1 MARRPKHYEQLTGTA
16 DKPSRRRDSLAAK
29 DDASVGSTSRT
40 RVDVHEAVTQKIVAA
55 IEAGAGEFQMPWHR
69 PGIALT
75 IPKNAATEKPYRGS
89 NILSLWIDADA
100 KRFEHQIWATYK
112 QYAELGAQV
121 RKGEKGSLIVKYGE
135 WVPKAGQDAAG
146 ADGPA
151 GSGLAFGKAGQPKHQ
166 QGMQSKRDEID
177 DDNAKRL
184 FAKAAWVFNID
195 QVDAPAELR
204 AKLLPAS
211 APRPDLTVRLGHVDA
226 FIAAT
231 GAEFREGGQRAFYR
245 HRDSKGDGDFIQMP
259 PRDLFTGTAT
269 STPTEAFESTRLHE
283 LTHWVGAAH
292 RLNRKFGER
301 FGDKAYAFE
310 ELVAELSSA
319 FLCSELQISNTPRI
333 DHAQY
338 CASWLEVLKGDD
350 KAIFTAASLATR
362 AVAYLNDPQPKTMDA
377 APDNV
382 EQPDVGVP
390 QRPASNDSAGRA
402 TPSKEPR

>member
-1 MARRPKHYEQLTGTA
+1 MAKRPKHYEQLTGTPN
-16 DKPSRRRDSLAAK
+16 KPSRRRESTAAK
-29 DDASVGSTSRT
+29 DDASGSSRT

-69 PGIALT
+69 PGLALT
-75 IPKNAATEKPYRGS
+75 IPKNAATEKAYRGS
-89 NILSLWIDADA
+89 NILAVDRCRCKALRAPGLGHLQAIRRNRRPGAQGR
-100 KRFEHQIWATYK
+100 KRVSHRQIRRVGAEVRRGCARCGWSSWKRARPRQDWATEAPARK
-112 QYAELGAQV
+112 PSEARRGWRRQCQAAV
-121 RKGEKGSLIVKYGE
+121 RESRV
-135 WVPKAGQDAAG
+135 
-146 ADGPA
+146 
-151 GSGLAFGKAGQPKHQ
+151 
-166 QGMQSKRDEID
+166 
-177 DDNAKRL
+177 
-184 FAKAAWVFNID
+184 VFNID

-292 RLNRKFGER
+292 RLNRTFGER

-319 FLCSELQISNTPRI
+319 FLCAELQISNTPRI

-362 AVAYLNDPQPKTMDA
+362 AVAYLNDLQPKTMDA